1 MKRIAIYVSSIS
13 VAALLTSRWLY
24 LSGEQDA
31 SQVRAAICFC
41 VIGLF
46 ANALQHQ
53 LARGARGSVAFIPF
67 LTAAILA
74 PGWFTVVAIAA
85 SVALVEVF
93 TKRVPLKGLFN
104 VSQHA
109 LAMGLGIAAYRLL
122 GGESLLAAHEA
133 RVAPYFAL
141 FFVFTAAN
149 SIAVSGAVALSE
161 GRRITEVW
169 KENTLG
175 TIGFDFLALPFVYVF
190 ARVYAYFGVSGSTA
204 LAAFLVGARQ
214 LYTINWQLQRT
225 NQELLELMVAAIE
238 ARDPYT
244 SGHSRRVARLSSI
257 IAQAIGLP
265 GQQVERV
272 RVAALLHDVGK
283 IHEVFA
289 PILSKPGKLSPEERA
304 IIETHPI
311 KSAELVQNVSQ
322 LRDVVDPVRHHH
334 ENWDGSGYPDGLAGD
349 EIPLAARIIMFA
361 DTIDAMTSNRPYRS
375 AMRREDVSA
384 ELLRMRGKQF
394 DPAICDALLASP
406 LYSSLFSTVGAI
418 ASPRSSNVLVL
429 DRKSRRMPVAG

>member
-1 MKRIAIYVSSIS
+1 MKRVAIYVSAVT
-13 VAALLTSRWLY
+13 VAALCTLRWLY
-24 LSGEQDA
+24 LIGGEQDA
-31 SQVRAAICFC
+31 VLVRAAICFC
-41 VIGLF
+41 VLGLF

-53 LARGARGSVAFIPF
+53 LARGASGSVAFIPF

-74 PGWFTVVAIAA
+74 PGWFTVVAVAA

-93 TKRVPLKGLFN
+93 AKRAPLKGLFN

-109 LAMGLGIAAYRLL
+109 LAIGLGIIAYCLL
-122 GGESLLAAHEA
+122 GGKSLLATDEA
-133 RVAPYFAL
+133 GVASYFAL
-141 FFVFTAAN
+141 FFVFAAIN
-149 SIAVSGAVALSE
+149 SLAVSGAVALSE
-161 GRRITEVW
+161 GRRIVEVW

-190 ARVYAYFGVSGSTA
+190 ARVYAHFGVSGATA

-214 LYTINWQLQRT
+214 LYAINWQLQKT

-244 SGHSRRVARLSSI
+244 SGHSRRVARLSTI
-257 IAQAIGLP
+257 IAQAIGLSRR
-265 GQQVERV
+265 QVERI

-283 IHEVFA
+283 IHEIFA
-289 PILSKPGKLSPEERA
+289 PILSKPGKLTAEERA

-322 LRDVVDPVRHHH
+322 LRDVVAPVRHHH
-334 ENWDGSGYPDGLAGD
+334 ENWDGSGYPDGLAGED
-349 EIPLAARIIMFA
+349 IPLAARIIMFA
-361 DTIDAMTSNRPYRS
+361 DTIDAMTSNRPYRT
-375 AMRREDVSA
+375 AMRRDEVSA

-406 LYSSLFSTVGAI
+406 SYPSLFSAVGAI
-418 ASPRSSNVLVL
+418 QSPHSNLLVF
-429 DRKSRRMPVAG
+429 DRKIRRIPVAG